1 MSPSRRAALVSLAA
15 AIFLVAIKL
24 VVGLATGSLG
34 VLAEA
39 VHSAADSFAAL
50 LTLYAVTVAERPA
63 DRSHQ
68 YGHGKAQNLGA
79 LAEALLLVGAAVW
92 IAVTAI
98 GRLGDSTGPH
108 SAGIGIALMLF
119 VLVVDA
125 SRAVVA
131 RRTARSEHSA
141 ALYASS
147 WHFATDFAGSL
158 AVLVGLVLAALGYP
172 GGDAIAALVVAGIIL
187 VVAVSL
193 AVRNVESLMDVAPRG
208 LDERIIDAALSV
220 PGVEEVRSVRVRE
233 SGGEV
238 FADVV
243 IGVPRLRGLERSHE
257 TTDAVEQAIEHAVEQ
272 TSGRTSVTVHV
283 EPTDRGERDAERV
296 AAAALRV
303 PGVMEVHNIAVL
315 ADGERREVTL
325 HARVAEEETLGGVE
339 QTLTRLRA
347 EISHDLAAGDVHIHL
362 EPFAPEAQ
370 EAQEVT
376 AIESELAA
384 RATRAAELAA
394 SAPCLVELWR
404 QDRRLVAVCALEADP
419 ALTVR
424 RGARPRG
431 ARRGCGARGG
441 SHPRRRDRGG
451 LRAGV
456 GHDVIVERAPAAELI
471 PRPLELLDAAIGE
484 GRPLGTWTRPNEGCA
499 RARLGPAASRGLGA
513 SRGAAARAPGHRG
526 RSRAL
531 RRGLPDARHRPA
543 AGRCARARR
552 RHGELSLARR
562 PPRLGARRSWAS
574 GGISLVEPLALRRLD
589 EAAREAG
596 RIACFA
602 GLGPYELLDA
612 DGRKLV
618 GLAQRRRRGGVLLQA
633 AAYLA
638 GTREPLADMLWL
650 AEGERRGLKAR
661 LAGDGGARAGGA
673 AAPRG
678 ARARLGGLEPAVQA
692 GSARPLAKGP
702 G

>member
-1 MSPSRRAALVSLAA
+1 VSPSRRAAVISLAA

-34 VLAEA
+34 VVAEA

-63 DRSHQ
+63 DRTHQ

-79 LAEALLLVGAAVW
+79 LAETLLLVGAAVW

-98 GRLGDSTGPH
+98 GRFDGHSAGPH
-108 SAGIGIALMLF
+108 SVGVGIALMLF
-119 VLVVDA
+119 VLAVDA
-125 SRAVVA
+125 SRATVA
-131 RRTARSEHSA
+131 RRTARAEHSA
-141 ALYASS
+141 ALYANS

-172 GGDAIAALVVAGIIL
+172 DGDAIAALVVAAIVLI
-187 VVAVSL
+187 VAVTL
-193 AVRNVESLMDVAPRG
+193 AVRNVESLMDFAPRG
-208 LDERIIDAALSV
+208 LDQRIIDAALSV

-315 ADGERREVTL
+315 ADGVRREVTM
-325 HARVAEEETLGGVE
+325 HARVAEEDTLGGVE
-339 QTLTRLRA
+339 ETITRLRA
-347 EISHDLAAGDVHIHL
+347 EISHDLSAGDVHIHL

-370 EAQEVT
+370 EAKEVT

-419 ALTVR
+419 TLTVR
-424 RGARPRG
+424 A
-431 ARRGCGARGG
+431 A
-441 SHPRRRDRGG
+441 HV
-451 LRAGV
+451 LAGHV
-456 GHDVIVERAPAAELI
+456 EDAVREAVPILADVIVEVS
-471 PRPLELLDAAIGE
+471 
-484 GRPLGTWTRPNEGCA
+484 A
-499 RARLGPAASRGLGA
+499 RAS
-513 SRGAAARAPGHRG
+513 
-526 RSRAL
+526 
-531 RRGLPDARHRPA
+531 
-543 AGRCARARR
+543 
-552 RHGELSLARR
+552 
-562 PPRLGARRSWAS
+562 
-574 GGISLVEPLALRRLD
+574 V
-589 EAAREAG
+589 
-596 RIACFA
+596 
-602 GLGPYELLDA
+602 
-612 DGRKLV
+612 K
-618 GLAQRRRRGGVLLQA
+618 
-633 AAYLA
+633 
-638 GTREPLADMLWL
+638 T
-650 AEGERRGLKAR
+650 
-661 LAGDGGARAGGA
+661 
-673 AAPRG
+673 
-678 ARARLGGLEPAVQA
+678 
-692 GSARPLAKGP
+692 
-702 G
+702 